1 MKVLVM
7 GLPGSGKTTL
17 CKLLKIEFNCAWF
30 NADAVRNMAN
40 DWDFSPA
47 ARLRQASRMR
57 HLCDFESGSG
67 KIVLCDFVCPTEK
80 TREIFGADFTI
91 WMNTIEFGR
100 YEDTNSMFQP
110 NHNANLTI
118 TKLNYDWRLVAD
130 IVRDAN

>member
-17 CKLLKIEFNCAWF
+17 CKLLKIELNCAWF

-57 HLCDFESGSG
+57 HLCEFESGNG
-67 KIVLCDFVCPTEK
+67 NIVLCDFVCPTEK

-91 WMNTIEFGR
+91 WMNTIESGR
-100 YEDTNSMFQP
+100 YKDTNSMFQP
-110 NHNANLTI
+110 NHNANMTI